1 VGCAAI
7 DHDRA
12 DQGDRGAPTRKEETQ
27 VTIKKIVAWLVL
39 LFIIFFILTQ
49 PATAASLLRS
59 VGNGIADAVSALAAF
74 FQSLV

>member
-1 VGCAAI
+1 M
-7 DHDRA
+7 
-12 DQGDRGAPTRKEETQ
+12 
-27 VTIKKIVAWLVL
+27 TIRRIIGWLVL

-59 VGNGIADAVSALAAF
+59 VGNGVADAVSALAAF

>member
-1 VGCAAI
+1 MIGRIRVAAG
-7 DHDRA
+7 RPLE
-12 DQGDRGAPTRKEETQ
+12 RRRPK
-27 VTIKKIVAWLVL
+27 VTIKKIVAWIVL

-59 VGNGIADAVSALAAF
+59 VGNGIADAVSALASF

>member
-1 VGCAAI
+1 M
-7 DHDRA
+7 
-12 DQGDRGAPTRKEETQ
+12 
-27 VTIKKIVAWLVL
+27 TIKKIVAWLVL

-59 VGNGIADAVSALAAF
+59 VGNGITDAVSALAAF

>member
-1 VGCAAI
+1 MIERIRVAAG
-7 DHDRA
+7 RPLE
-12 DQGDRGAPTRKEETQ
+12 GSRPK
-27 VTIKKIVAWLVL
+27 VTIKKIVAWIVL

-59 VGNGIADAVSALAAF
+59 VGNGIADAVSALASF